1 MLNDYWW
8 ICLIIALSVPDLEIA
23 VSFLIIPSLHSST
36 SHRTNVVMNYSEVEA
51 KVREA
56 TNDDTWGPHGSL
68 MSEIS
73 KYTFTYEHYPE
84 VMSMLWK
91 RMFETKKNWR
101 RTYKVRKRGLQC
113 DHGSQMWVS
122 VCWEIQDVH
131 SVFMLSLNSYYCTS
145 VCTHLILPTLSHPLF
160 FFLFPYFF
168 HCSSSL
174 SSPLPCHFYHS
185 PSYYSTT
192 LSAMVLSV
200 WWQALESTS
209 TTWKLSRSMSSEMNT
224 ARTRASMV
232 SSGRRG

>member
-1 MLNDYWW
+1 
-8 ICLIIALSVPDLEIA
+8 
-23 VSFLIIPSLHSST
+23 
-36 SHRTNVVMNYSEVEA
+36 MNYSEVEA

-101 RTYKVRKRGLQC
+101 RTYKVRRRGLVKC
-113 DHGSQMWVS
+113 ECLYAEKMFIAF
-122 VCWEIQDVH
+122 C
-131 SVFMLSLNSYYCTS
+131 FLSCYLSTFTITQVYANISFFPS
-145 VCTHLILPTLSHPLF
+145 SPTLLPF
-160 FFLFPYFF
+160 
-168 HCSSSL
+168 SL
-174 SSPLPCHFYHS
+174 LPPPFPLPCHFYHS
-185 PSYYSTT
+185 PSCYSTT

-200 WWQALESTS
+200 WWQVLESTS

-232 SSGRRG
+232 SSGRREEELGRRIGGGVM

>member
-131 SVFMLSLNSYYCTS
+131 SVFMLSLNSYCCTS
-145 VCTHLILPTLSHPLF
+145 VCTHLILPTP
-160 FFLFPYFF
+160 
-168 HCSSSL
+168 SSS
-174 SSPLPCHFYHS
+174 SSSFLTSSTIPPPSHSPSHATFTTVPLTTPLPCLQWFWACGDKRSRAHLWHES
-185 PSYYSTT
+185 SRGVCLPRWTWQGSGPQ
-192 LSAMVLSV
+192 
-200 WWQALESTS
+200 WWAVGGEV
-209 TTWKLSRSMSSEMNT
+209 R
-224 ARTRASMV
+224 
-232 SSGRRG
+232 